1 MTTKQNRTKKINIKP
16 KEMTDKNTPQK
27 CYNSFSCI
35 LSVLIILFVVAS
47 IGWDIIVSKPAMR
60 KSIDEIRIEVKNI
73 HKKIDTQIEQDSIN
87 YQKFLKQTAITR
99 EQYLSSDNKQ

>member
-1 MTTKQNRTKKINIKP
+1 
-16 KEMTDKNTPQK
+16 
-27 CYNSFSCI
+27 
-35 LSVLIILFVVAS
+35 
-47 IGWDIIVSKPAMR
+47 MR

-73 HKKIDTQIEQDSIN
+73 HKKIYTQIEQDSIN